1 VKLSTRGRYALR
13 MMVAIARR
21 AERDTPVSL
30 DDVSNITSISKRYLE
45 QVAMGLKGA
54 GLLRGVRGRSGGYL
68 LTRKPNDITVGEIVE
83 ASIGPIN
90 VVDCVLDP
98 ESCPQVDACATR
110 WVYERINT
118 GITDVLNGLVLQ
130 DLLDHQSNGSVPTD
144 TCPDV
149 EEPAS
154 DPPED

>member
-1 VKLSTRGRYALR
+1 MKLSTRARYALR

-21 AERDTPVSL
+21 EESHAPVSL

-68 LTRKPNDITVGEIVE
+68 LTRPAPDISVGEIVE

-90 VVDCVLDP
+90 VVDCVLEP
-98 ESCPQVDACATR
+98 ETCSKVDACSTR
-110 WVYERINT
+110 WVYERINS
-118 GITDVLNGLVLQ
+118 GITGVLNGLALQ
-130 DLLDHQSNGSVPTD
+130 DLLDHQANGSTPTD
-144 TCPDV
+144 RCPDV
-149 EEPAS
+149 QAPES
-154 DPPED
+154 DQGED

>member
-1 VKLSTRGRYALR
+1 
-13 MMVAIARR
+13 MVAIARR
-21 AERDTPVSL
+21 SEGSRPISL
-30 DDVSNITSISKRYLE
+30 DDVSNITAISKRYLE

-68 LTRKPNDITVGEIVE
+68 LTRTPAEITVCEIVE

-98 ESCPQVDACATR
+98 ETCDKVGECHTR

-118 GITDVLNGLVLQ
+118 GITDVLNGLKLQ
-130 DLLDHQSNGSVPTD
+130 DLLDHHSNGTAPSENCVDRRPS
-144 TCPDV
+144 
-149 EEPAS
+149 EPGV
-154 DPPED
+154 D